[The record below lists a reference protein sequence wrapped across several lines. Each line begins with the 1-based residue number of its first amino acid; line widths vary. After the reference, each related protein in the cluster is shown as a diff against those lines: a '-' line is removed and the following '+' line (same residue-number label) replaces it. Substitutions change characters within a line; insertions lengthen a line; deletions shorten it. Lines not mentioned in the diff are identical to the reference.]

1 MLLLLCYTGDPKRIT
16 YWAEITA
23 PLISNGQ
30 CIVYVDFVED
40 VAPLCMKLREQ
51 HDVKAGSFYG
61 RGLSGHDKDEVLK
74 SWRAGVIKVM
84 VATKAF
90 GLGVN
95 QSNVDVAVRIG
106 VPPSM
111 EELVQQFGRAG
122 RHGRAAK
129 GMNITTLRL

>member
-1 MLLLLCYTGDPKRIT
+1 M
-16 YWAEITA
+16 
-23 PLISNGQ
+23 
-30 CIVYVDFVED
+30 YVDFVED
-40 VAPLCMKLREQ
+40 VAPLCMKLREE

-95 QSNVDVAVRIG
+95 QSDVDVVVRIG

-122 RHGRAAK
+122 RDGRAAK
-129 GMNITTLRL
+129 GMNIATLCL

>member
-1 MLLLLCYTGDPKRIT
+1 M
-16 YWAEITA
+16 
-23 PLISNGQ
+23 
-30 CIVYVDFVED
+30 YVDFAED
-40 VAPLCMKLREQ
+40 VAPLCMKLREE
-51 HDVKAGSFYG
+51 HEVKAGSFYG

-95 QSNVDVAVRIG
+95 QSDVDVVRIG
-106 VPPSM
+106 VPRSM
-111 EELVQQFGRAG
+111 EKLVQQFGRAG

-129 GMNITTLRL
+129 GMNITTIRL